1 MTMKLDPFISGG
13 QLKVATRLTAILIVA
28 GLAACASTPQRN
40 DELEQAR
47 LAVQSLEQDPQ
58 AERAAA
64 EQLRASRSDLQRANA
79 AFEKHGPPD
88 QVTYLAYLAQ
98 REAQTGKTYADEYR
112 ARQQLAHG
120 NEERSRIILES
131 RNREVQQAH
140 EATQAEAQKAQAAQE
155 QAQSAQSQLQ
165 KEQQALADLKAHQT
179 ARGLEL
185 TLASDLLFNTGSATL
200 KPGATLQLNRLGDF
214 MQGNPKTRIII
225 EGYTDNRGS
234 EMYNQMLSE
243 RRAQAV
249 ASSLEGQGIPNDRMR
264 TVGRGKEYPVASNA
278 SSAGRQQNR
287 RVDIVLSDMSGR
299 FAQAATRGSVTE

>member
-1 MTMKLDPFISGG
+1 MKLDPFISGG